1 MNKSEQRHHDIV
13 RALGCVICREF
24 LSERTAPSVH
34 HIAEGSGLR
43 SEYLVAGLCP
53 LHHKDSGYGFHD
65 GPKTFLRL
73 YRLPTEY
80 HLLLLVNKFR
90 AEDRV

>member
-1 MNKSEQRHHDIV
+1 MNAAEKHHHDIV
-13 RALGCVICREF
+13 RSLGCVIHREF
-24 LSERTAPSVH
+24 FDTRIDPSIH
-34 HIAEGSGLR
+34 HIAEGSGVR

-53 LHHKDSGYGFHD
+53 SCHTGPGGFHD
-65 GPKTFLRL
+65 GPKTFLRV
-73 YRLPTEY
+73 YGLPTEY

>member
-1 MNKSEQRHHDIV
+1 MNTAEKHHHEIV
-13 RALGCVICREF
+13 RSLGCVICREF
-24 LSERTAPSVH
+24 LNVETPASIH
-34 HIAEGSGLR
+34 HIAEGSGVR
-43 SEYLVAGLCP
+43 SEYMVAPLCP
-53 LHHKDSGYGFHD
+53 SHHKNGADGFHD
-65 GPKTFLRL
+65 APKTWLRQ

>member
-1 MNKSEQRHHDIV
+1 MTNAEQHHHNIV
-13 RALGCVICREF
+13 RSLGCVICREF
-24 LSERTAPSVH
+24 FNTRTPPSIH
-34 HIAEGSGLR
+34 HIAEGSGVR
-43 SEYLVAGLCP
+43 SEYMVAGLCP
-53 LHHKDSGYGFHD
+53 SCHTGPEGFHSA
-65 GPKTFLRL
+65 PKVFLRV